1 MLLLVQIPMLGLMHL
16 VEKSEPR
23 IWASDGG
30 LAYFSTLMKS
40 PLVAGLQSDYMLWAP
55 LGRACRRKLAAPTGP
70 RAKAT
75 ARRVLLH
82 ILPFLVRCA

>member
-1 MLLLVQIPMLGLMHL
+1 MHALINLVD
-16 VEKSEPR
+16 KSEPL

-30 LAYFSTLMKS
+30 LAYLSTLMKS
-40 PLVAGLQSDYMLWAP
+40 PLVAGLESINALWAP
-55 LGRACRRKLAAPTGP
+55 LGRACRREPAAPTGP

>member
-1 MLLLVQIPMLGLMHL
+1 MLLLVQIPMLALMHL

-40 PLVAGLQSDYMLWAP
+40 PLVARLQNTNVLWGP
-55 LGRACRRKLAAPTGP
+55 LVRACRPEPPAPTGP